1 MRQDGFLVADQKALL
16 IVDKGFMLSKESWIR
31 SADNIFQVVIFHPP
45 SSFLLE

>member
-1 MRQDGFLVADQKALL
+1 VRQDGFLVADKKAL

-31 SADNIFQVVIFHPP
+31 SADNIFKVVIFHPP